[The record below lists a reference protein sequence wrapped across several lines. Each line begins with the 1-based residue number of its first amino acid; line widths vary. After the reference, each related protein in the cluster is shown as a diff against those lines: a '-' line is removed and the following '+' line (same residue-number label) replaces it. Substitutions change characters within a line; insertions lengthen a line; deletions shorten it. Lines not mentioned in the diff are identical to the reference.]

1 MGLHSGARCS
11 VVLERRPGP
20 LLFQIAGHEASLAD
34 LSVTRTDHG
43 VTVRSR
49 RGGGEIDL
57 VEHLFA
63 AFAGLSIRSGVTTTL
78 SGPEVPLLD
87 GGAAELSRAL
97 LALGPPRQGPP
108 LLVAERGS
116 VEVDGARYTFEPGPS
131 VEVEVEVDF
140 ERGGI
145 GRQSATFAGN
155 ATRFLDEIAPA
166 RTFGFAA
173 DADALRA
180 RGRARFVDPHSVI
193 VLDEE
198 GRALPPG
205 RPPRPGELARHKLL
219 DLLGDLF
226 AHGGPPRGRVHA
238 VRPGHRA
245 THRALAQALERGFLL
260 RR

>member
-1 MGLHSGARCS
+1 MGLHSGAQCS

-20 LLFQIAGHEASLAD
+20 LLFQIAGHEATLAD
-34 LSVTRTDHG
+34 LVVTRADHG
-43 VTVRSR
+43 VTIRSR
-49 RGGGEIDL
+49 QGGGEVDL

-87 GGAAELSRAL
+87 GGAAELARAL
-97 LALGPPRQGPP
+97 LALAPPRQGSA
-108 LLVAERGS
+108 LFVAEGGS
-116 VEVDGARYTFEPGPS
+116 IEVEGARYTFEPGSS
-131 VEVEVEVDF
+131 VMVEVEVDF

-155 ATRFLDEIAPA
+155 ATRFVEDIAPA

-173 DADALRA
+173 DAEALRA

-193 VLDEE
+193 VLDED
-198 GRALPPG
+198 GQAMPPG
-205 RPPRPGELARHKLL
+205 RPPRPDELARHKLL

-226 AHGGPPRGRVHA
+226 VHGGPPRGRVRA
-238 VRPGHRA
+238 ERPGHRA
-245 THRALAQALERGFLL
+245 THRALAEALERGLL
-260 RR
+260 VRR